1 MNQNVQPASIPN
13 GQTQQPSLQ
22 LSEST
27 LFNANPSDLDFVF
40 NEESGNFML
49 DFKKPQQTNQS
60 DTTTKVNESTTQPD
74 PQQQSAPLYED
85 RFGRIEGAIINLAGL
100 VQGMQ
105 SNQPQTQSQQTEQ
118 TPTLDT
124 NSEDFAANLVN
135 IINQSIE
142 KKFSQFEE
150 KLKPLNSDIA
160 KVNERLTLT
169 DLVTKYGEDFVK
181 KYPAILEYKA
191 SDPNVNVEKLY
202 LAMAKVAPKQ
212 QDSTSQTT
220 NGSSNGQPQ
229 VDLLKKADQ
238 METVRNGN
246 PNPLV
251 GERPNAKMSIHEAV
265 EKSISELYT

>member
-1 MNQNVQPASIPN
+1 MNQNVQPVIPS

-49 DFKKPQQTNQS
+49 DFKKPQQATKS
-60 DTTTKVNESTTQPD
+60 ETKVTEGNVAQPD
-74 PQQQSAPLYED
+74 PQQQPASQYED
-85 RFGRIEGAIINLAGL
+85 RFNRIEDAIFKLAGVL
-100 VQGMQ
+100 QGIQSVQ
-105 SNQPQTQSQQTEQ
+105 STQTQSQETEQ
-118 TPTLDT
+118 MPTLDT

-169 DLVTKYGEDFVK
+169 DLVAKYGDDFVK

-202 LAMAKVAPKQ
+202 LAMTKVAPKQ
-212 QDSTSQTT
+212 SDSTSQAT
-220 NGSSNGQPQ
+220 NGSNNIAQPQ
-229 VDLLKKADQ
+229 VDLLKKAEQ

-251 GERPNAKMSIHEAV
+251 GERPNARMTIQQAV
-265 EKSISELYT
+265 EKAISELFT

>member
-1 MNQNVQPASIPN
+1 MNVQPAATPN

-22 LSEST
+22 LTEST
-27 LFNANPSDLDFVF
+27 LFNANPSELDFVF

-49 DFKKPQQTNQS
+49 DFKKPQQTNQP
-60 DTTTKVNESTTQPD
+60 DLTKVTEGANQPD
-74 PQQQSAPLYED
+74 PQQQSAPQYED
-85 RFGRIEGAIINLAGL
+85 RFSRIEGALINLAGVL
-100 VQGMQ
+100 QGMQ
-105 SNQPQTQSQQTEQ
+105 GSQTPQQTQQTDQQQ
-118 TPTLDT
+118 PTLDVQ
-124 NSEDFAANLVN
+124 SEDFASNLVN

-212 QDSTSQTT
+212 QMDSTSQAT

-251 GERPNAKMSIHEAV
+251 GDKPNAKMSIQQAV
-265 EKSISELYT
+265 EKSLSELFT